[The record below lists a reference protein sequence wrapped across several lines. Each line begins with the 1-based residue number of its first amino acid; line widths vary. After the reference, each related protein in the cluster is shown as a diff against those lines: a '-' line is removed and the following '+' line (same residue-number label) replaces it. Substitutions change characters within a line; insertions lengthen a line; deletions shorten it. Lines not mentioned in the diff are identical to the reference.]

1 MKTFNLLEGKVQLS
15 NTKLEV
21 TQVSSWNLL
30 KNKLLS
36 VVAGMYIFD
45 KTSSKIERGFDS
57 IWEIVLTA
65 LIYVPLSLF
74 VIYWL
79 YQEFMLKSWT
89 NTMNVDTITTVTETI
104 DEENPL
110 NITLTLKGNFSQ
122 LELAFRQSEQEHIA
136 FLDSLKKLN
145 SRYILKQETI

>member
-21 TQVSSWNLL
+21 TQVSNWSLI

-45 KTSSKIERGFDS
+45 RTSSKIDRGFDS
-57 IWEIVLTA
+57 IWDIVFTS

-74 VIYWL
+74 IGYWL
-79 YQEFMLKSWT
+79 YKEFIVKSWT
-89 NTMNVDTITTVTETI
+89 NTVNVDTITSITETI

-110 NITLTLKGNFSQ
+110 NIVLTVNGKFSTVD
-122 LELAFRQSEQEHIA
+122 LPFRKSEKEHVA
-136 FLDSLKKLN
+136 FLESLQKLN
-145 SRYILKQETI
+145 SRYVVKQETI